1 MWFFIIRP
9 AQKRQKA
16 TANMQSELRRGD
28 RIVTIGGLHGT
39 IDAVDDATIYIT
51 VADGTRMQF
60 ERQAIARVVDQAKT
74 TVERKS
80 TRRNYSHPSRARM
93 PASA

>member
-1 MWFFIIRP
+1 MDTLVALSPLILMFLLMWFFIIRP

-28 RIVTIGGLHGT
+28 RVVTIGGLHGQV
-39 IDAVDDATIYIT
+39 DAVDDTTVYLT

-60 ERQAIARVVDQAKT
+60 ERQAIARIVDSAKT
-74 TVERKS
+74 TV
-80 TRRNYSHPSRARM
+80 
-93 PASA
+93 

>member
-1 MWFFIIRP
+1 MDTIIALSPLLLMFLLMWLFIIRP

-39 IDAVDDATIYIT
+39 VDAVDDATIYIT

-60 ERQAIARVVDQAKT
+60 ERQAIARVVDTAKT
-74 TVERKS
+74 TV
-80 TRRNYSHPSRARM
+80 
-93 PASA
+93 

>member
-1 MWFFIIRP
+1 METLIALSPLLLMFVLMWFFIIRP
-9 AQKRQKA
+9 AQKRQKT

-39 IDAVDDATIYIT
+39 VDAVDDATIYIT

-74 TVERKS
+74 TV
-80 TRRNYSHPSRARM
+80 
-93 PASA
+93 

>member
-1 MWFFIIRP
+1 MWLFIIRP

-39 IDAVDDATIYIT
+39 VDAVDDTTIYIT

-60 ERQAIARVVDQAKT
+60 ERQAIARVVDTAKT
-74 TVERKS
+74 TV
-80 TRRNYSHPSRARM
+80 
-93 PASA
+93 

>member
-60 ERQAIARVVDQAKT
+60 ERQAIARVVDSAKT
-74 TVERKS
+74 TI
-80 TRRNYSHPSRARM
+80 
-93 PASA
+93 

>member
-28 RIVTIGGLHGT
+28 RIVTIGGLHGLV
-39 IDAVDDATIYIT
+39 DAVDDTTIYIT

-74 TVERKS
+74 TI
-80 TRRNYSHPSRARM
+80 
-93 PASA
+93 

>member
-1 MWFFIIRP
+1 METLIALSPLLLMFVLMWFFIIRP

-28 RIVTIGGLHGT
+28 RIVTIGGLHGLV
-39 IDAVDDATIYIT
+39 DAVDDSTIFIT

-74 TVERKS
+74 TI
-80 TRRNYSHPSRARM
+80 
-93 PASA
+93 

>member
-1 MWFFIIRP
+1 MDTLVALSPLILMFLLMWFFIIRP

-28 RIVTIGGLHGT
+28 RVVTIGGLHGQV
-39 IDAVDDATIYIT
+39 DAVDDTTVYLT

-60 ERQAIARVVDQAKT
+60 ERQAIARVVDSAKT
-74 TVERKS
+74 TV
-80 TRRNYSHPSRARM
+80 
-93 PASA
+93 

>member
-1 MWFFIIRP
+1 METLIALSPLLLMFVLMWFFIIRP
-9 AQKRQKA
+9 AQKRQKT

-39 IDAVDDATIYIT
+39 VDAVDDATIYIT

-60 ERQAIARVVDQAKT
+60 ERQAIARVVDSAKT
-74 TVERKS
+74 TV
-80 TRRNYSHPSRARM
+80 
-93 PASA
+93 

>member
-1 MWFFIIRP
+1 METLVALSPLLLMFVLMWFFIIRP

-51 VADGTRMQF
+51 VADGTRLQF

-74 TVERKS
+74 TV
-80 TRRNYSHPSRARM
+80 
-93 PASA
+93 